1 MAAELTPVHF
11 FDVRSNL
18 PGMCNLPSSSVP
30 PYAPP
35 RPAQRSPA
43 KLILSDIE
51 SQRAWSFNTTKT
63 RLVLNFKG
71 IPYTQSFVSYPDI
84 TPLLRS
90 LSVTS
95 YPEGPFAYTLPA
107 IKHPQS
113 IRTNPAGAMM
123 DSLPIAVH
131 LDRVFPGPSL
141 FPSGDASYAL
151 TLAVGKM
158 VSNAVLRSLVLIIPK
173 VPEILDRRGR
183 EYFIKTR
190 SAMFGKP
197 LSELRPTDPETVRAI
212 IEGIRR
218 ELETVSQMLRGL
230 PGKTGPFFE
239 GHQACYADLILM
251 AYLAWTE
258 RIDKDLWKQ
267 LVGVG
272 RGELKVLWDACLP
285 WLDAQGEVKEYK
297 VPT

>member
-1 MAAELTPVHF
+1 MIDTV
-11 FDVRSNL
+11 
-18 PGMCNLPSSSVP
+18 
-30 PYAPP
+30 
-35 RPAQRSPA
+35 
-43 KLILSDIE
+43 
-51 SQRAWSFNTTKT
+51 RAWSFNTTKT
-63 RLVLNFKG
+63 RLVLNFKS

-107 IKHPQS
+107 ITHPHS
-113 IRTNPAGAMM
+113 IRSNPSGAMM

-131 LDRVFPGPSL
+131 LDRTFPGPSL

-151 TLAVGKM
+151 TLSVGKH
-158 VSNAVLRSLVLIIPK
+158 VSNAVLRSLVLVIPK

-197 LSELRPTDPETVRAI
+197 LSELRPTDPDTVRAI
-212 IEGIRR
+212 VEGIKR
-218 ELETVSQMLRGL
+218 ELETVAQMLRGL

-239 GHQACYADLILM
+239 GDQACYADLILM
-251 AYLAWTE
+251 AFLAWTE

-267 LVGVG
+267 LVRVG

-285 WLDAQGEVKEYK
+285 WLNAQGDVKEYTL
-297 VPT
+297 PT